1 VNLLQSG
8 VLGVVEGLTEFLPVS
23 STGHLTIAESVLG
36 LDVADKGVTAFTAV
50 IQVGA
55 ILAVVLFF
63 RREIIAMVRAVLVGL
78 RNPAER
84 ATVDFRLAMLVIA
97 GTIPAGVI
105 GLAAKPLV
113 EGPLRSLYIVGAS
126 LIVWSG
132 AMWWAERRATQVRS
146 EDKMTLRDGVVVG
159 LSQVLAVLFPGVSR
173 SGATISTALVLGI
186 DRVAATRLSFFLAIP
201 ILLAAGVLELPNA
214 LNPPA
219 GSEHIGGANLLVGTV
234 VSFAVG
240 YAAVAWLLRFVAS
253 NSIAKFVPYR
263 IVVGVVVLVSVAAG
277 WLSN

>member
-1 VNLLQSG
+1 MSATLSWIDSA

-23 STGHLTIAESVLG
+23 STGHLTVAESILG
-36 LDVADKGVTAFTAV
+36 LKVDDDAITAFTAV

-63 RREIIAMVRAVLVGL
+63 RKDIVRMVLAFLRGL
-78 RNPAER
+78 RDPSAR
-84 ATVDFRLAMLVIA
+84 TDPDWRLAVYVIA
-97 GTIPAGVI
+97 GTIPAGVL

-113 EGPLRSLYIVGAS
+113 EGPLRSLWVVGIS

-132 AMWWAERRATQVRS
+132 AMWWAERVGRQDRG
-146 EDKMTLRDGVVVG
+146 EQQLTLRDGVVVG
-159 LSQVLAVLFPGVSR
+159 VSQLLAVLFPGVSR
-173 SGATISTALVLGI
+173 SGATISTALYLGL

-201 ILLAAGVLELPNA
+201 LLLAAGGLELPKA
-214 LNPPA
+214 TDVGA
-219 GSEHIGGANLLVGTV
+219 GKLLLGTV
-234 VSFAVG
+234 VSFVVA

-263 IVVGVVVLVSVAAG
+263 VVVGVIVLVSLAAG
-277 WLSN
+277 WLDA